1 MHLIKHCQ
9 SSKGF
14 SSFDKEINH
23 NVVYSPERL
32 VAIDYDLN
40 MSTRESV
47 LSTRSLSLLSVMRK
61 RTSRSEM
68 ILKYAGIHHTFS
80 PSHNAQCYIY
90 SPFHSLGGS
99 SERFNQT

>member
-9 SSKGF
+9 VKGF
-14 SSFDKEINH
+14 SSFDKEIIH
-23 NVVYSPERL
+23 TVVYSPERL
-32 VAIDYDLN
+32 VAINCDLS
-40 MSTRESV
+40 MSTRKSTP
-47 LSTRSLSLLSVMRK
+47 STRSLSLLSVMRK
-61 RTSRSEM
+61 RAPRSEM